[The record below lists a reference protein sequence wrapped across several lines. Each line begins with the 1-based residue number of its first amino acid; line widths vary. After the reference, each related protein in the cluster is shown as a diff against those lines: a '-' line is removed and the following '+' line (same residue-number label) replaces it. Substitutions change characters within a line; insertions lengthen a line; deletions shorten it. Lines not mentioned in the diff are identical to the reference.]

1 MKQPDK
7 KQRFHGMAAIGMGL
21 GLLFGILWENLPLGL
36 LMGAALAGFGN
47 MTTKRQVDDY
57 ERTDVSDML
66 HSGSRQKGIKKPQL
80 DLLHTRRL

>member
-1 MKQPDK
+1 MQQEQTHSEQKRTGPKQPDK

-47 MTTKRQVDDY
+47 MTTKR
-57 ERTDVSDML
+57 
-66 HSGSRQKGIKKPQL
+66 
-80 DLLHTRRL
+80 

>member
-36 LMGAALAGFGN
+36 LMGASLAGFGS
-47 MTTKRQVDDY
+47 MTTKR
-57 ERTDVSDML
+57 
-66 HSGSRQKGIKKPQL
+66 
-80 DLLHTRRL
+80 

>member
-7 KQRFHGMAAIGMGL
+7 KQRFHGMAEIWMGL

-47 MTTKRQVDDY
+47 MTTKR
-57 ERTDVSDML
+57 
-66 HSGSRQKGIKKPQL
+66 
-80 DLLHTRRL
+80 

>member
-7 KQRFHGMAAIGMGL
+7 EQRFHGMAAIGMGL

-47 MTTKRQVDDY
+47 MTTKR
-57 ERTDVSDML
+57 
-66 HSGSRQKGIKKPQL
+66 
-80 DLLHTRRL
+80 